1 MASEPGPHFRWGLV
15 TRRSAYNLRTTEGG
29 EVERYEDSTSRQEHV
44 LHGHIQANGMGVS
57 VVVAQVVPRDAR
69 QPPAEPCQVVPLAHV
84 AVHRGLLQAAWSSLS
99 SQRHAARSWS

>member
-57 VVVAQVVPRDAR
+57 VVVAQFAPRHAR
-69 QPPAEPCQVVPLAHV
+69 QPPAEPWHAVPLAHV
-84 AVHRGLLQAAWSSLS
+84 DVRRALLPAAWCSLS
-99 SQRHAARSWS
+99 SQ